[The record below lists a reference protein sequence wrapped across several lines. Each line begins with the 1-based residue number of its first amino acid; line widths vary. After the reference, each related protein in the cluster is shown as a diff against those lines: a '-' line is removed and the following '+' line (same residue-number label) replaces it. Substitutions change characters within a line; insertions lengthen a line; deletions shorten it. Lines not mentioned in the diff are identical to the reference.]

1 MKTQFNIGDT
11 VEMPEP
17 NESDAWT
24 YGGFYAVVAD
34 IRENGN
40 LIVEDADSDFW
51 EIEAERAIKVQ
62 DEITIP
68 SIVVTRKMTYNPA
81 PYLDYCEENQLT
93 PTKDGFEEFI
103 ETWISADF
111 QNENYEEEFSY
122 VVS

>member
-1 MKTQFNIGDT
+1 MKTQFNVLDT
-11 VEMPEP
+11 VLMPEP

-40 LIVEDADSDFW
+40 LIVEDQDSDFF
-51 EIEAERAIKVQ
+51 EIEPERAIKIQ
-62 DEITIP
+62 EETTIP

>member
-1 MKTQFNIGDT
+1 MDKQFNVLDT
-11 VEMPEP
+11 VLMPEP

-24 YGGFYAVVAD
+24 YGGFCAVVAD

-51 EIEAERAIKVQ
+51 EIEAERVTKV
-62 DEITIP
+62 EEESVIP

-81 PYLDYCEENQLT
+81 PYLDYCEENSLT

-111 QNENYEEEFSY
+111 ENENYEEEFSY
-122 VVS
+122 VII